1 MSRRKKRVEREIQPD
16 PQYNSK
22 QVAKFIDYV
31 MQRGKKETAQ
41 RIVYDAF
48 DMIKNKSKADPLK
61 VFSEAIRNVSPL
73 LEVRSRRVGGA
84 SYQIPFPV
92 KGDRKF
98 TLSSKWIIEAARF
111 KKGKRMAE
119 NLFQELIDASKNQ
132 GRAIKKK
139 EDTHRMAEANK
150 AFAHFARFAR

>member
-1 MSRRKKRVEREIQPD
+1 MARRKKRVEREIQPD

-22 QVAKFIDYV
+22 QIAKFINYI
-31 MQRGKKETAQ
+31 MQGGKKETAR

-48 DMIKNKSKADPLK
+48 DMIRNKTETDPLE
-61 VFSEAIRNVSPL
+61 VFSRAIRNVSPL

-84 SYQIPFPV
+84 NYQIPFPV
-92 KGDRKF
+92 RGDRKF
-98 TLSSKWIIEAARF
+98 TLSSRWIIEAARS

-119 NLFQELIDASKNQ
+119 KLFLELMDASKNQ
-132 GRAIKKK
+132 GRAVKKK